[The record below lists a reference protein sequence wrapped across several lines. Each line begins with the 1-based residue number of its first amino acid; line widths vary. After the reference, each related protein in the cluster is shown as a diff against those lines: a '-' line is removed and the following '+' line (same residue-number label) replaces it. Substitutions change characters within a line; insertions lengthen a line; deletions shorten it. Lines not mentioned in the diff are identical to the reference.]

1 MTVKSPFWPLNPL
14 TPGNP
19 ENPCKPVSKSF
30 SNSPQ
35 EAGPARVRV
44 RPEEHTC
51 SPLCPVCP
59 GDPVSPLGPGA
70 PGAPEVPRIPRS
82 PSGPGR
88 PLILTGGPQEQS
100 PWLPATNRSTTV
112 MHGRISQQTFAAGR
126 QENNPLSAWGRV
138 GFGAKIHCCQVRY
151 TQRGELGEGMATEGG
166 TGILRPTTTLIL
178 SGNFLFL
185 QPGGP
190 QQTHPRASLVL
201 LRQRP
206 HPPPP
211 PILRKKSAKHALT
224 SQRSRSV
231 FGH

>member
-1 MTVKSPFWPLNPL
+1 MTVKSPFWPLSPL

-112 MHGRISQQTFAAGR
+112 MHGVISQQTFAAGR
-126 QENNPLSAWGRV
+126 QENSPLSGLGQGRIWSTNTLLSSQMHSERWTRRRNGHRRGYRNSPTNNHTIPVWQLPVSSAWGTPANTPQSIT
-138 GFGAKIHCCQVRY
+138 GSAE
-151 TQRGELGEGMATEGG
+151 TATS
-166 TGILRPTTTLIL
+166 P
-178 SGNFLFL
+178 
-185 QPGGP
+185 
-190 QQTHPRASLVL
+190 
-201 LRQRP
+201 P
-206 HPPPP
+206 HPEEE
-211 PILRKKSAKHALT
+211 
-224 SQRSRSV
+224 V
-231 FGH
+231 C